1 MENVAAAAVPA
12 HVFASGQPVARQ
24 VVRLKPEQLA
34 RAQVIP
40 HPTVNPTQRAALP
53 GKPVSRPPVRPAPV
67 VAARNAAADPGVRPR
82 PGEIPA
88 PPPLATRHPAPME
101 TVERP
106 PAPSTRRPG

>member
-53 GKPVSRPPVRPAPV
+53 GRPVSRPPVRPAPV
-67 VAARNAAADPGVRPR
+67 VAARNAAAGPRVRPP
-82 PGEIPA
+82 PGETRA
-88 PPPLATRHPAPME
+88 PPPLVTSPRPPMAPRA
-101 TVERP
+101 RP
-106 PAPSTRRPG
+106 PAPLT